1 MDCNRLSTV
10 LIFLVPQILDLIM
23 SEYNVSDEKA
33 TEMFYSSELYRGLEE
48 EETKLWHLSAHALFE
63 MYQEE
68 LETGVITYPEEA

>member
-1 MDCNRLSTV
+1 MNKSRLSTA
-10 LIFLVPQILDLIM
+10 LIFLIPQLLELIIN
-23 SEYNVSDEKA
+23 EYKINEEKA
-33 TEMFYSSELYRGLEE
+33 TEMLYSSELYKGLEE